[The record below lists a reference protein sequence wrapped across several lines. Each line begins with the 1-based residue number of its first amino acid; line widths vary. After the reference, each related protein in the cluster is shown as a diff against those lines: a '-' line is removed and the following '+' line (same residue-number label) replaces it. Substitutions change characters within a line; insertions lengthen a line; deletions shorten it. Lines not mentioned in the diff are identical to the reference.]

1 MLQPKVGSK
10 EGNMKLNIVNDLGYG
25 YCTKLEF
32 VSNILIEGHY
42 DCDENE
48 NLNPFVDNTC
58 HFGRGIEMP
67 EIRLSYKEVQNIYPH
82 LKALLPGG
90 LSALAKRFLFFASV
104 MADLKDDNTV
114 MVIRPYSSSIVLDSP
129 KQRELRMTPGCPELS
144 EVK

>member
-1 MLQPKVGSK
+1 
-10 EGNMKLNIVNDLGYG
+10 MKLNIVNDLGYG

-32 VSNILIEGHY
+32 VSNILIEGY
-42 DCDENE
+42 YNCDENE
-48 NLNPFVDNTC
+48 DLNPFVSDAC
-58 HFGRGIEMP
+58 IDMP